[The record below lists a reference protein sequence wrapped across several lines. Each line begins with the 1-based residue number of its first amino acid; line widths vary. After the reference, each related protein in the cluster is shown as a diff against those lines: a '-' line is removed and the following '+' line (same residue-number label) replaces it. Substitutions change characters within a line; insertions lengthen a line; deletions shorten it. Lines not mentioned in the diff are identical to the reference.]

1 MMKKVLL
8 ALLVVLSISIF
19 AKATLYIYNWADYIP
34 EDVIRAF
41 EEKYDCRVVYD
52 NYASNEEMYAK
63 FKAGGGKGYDL
74 IFPSGDYVSIMK
86 KEGMLQKL
94 DLSRIPNFKYL
105 DKDILTKTTYD
116 PNHEYSIPYMMGS
129 TVVIVNKKYV
139 KEYEKS
145 WSIFDREDLRGRM
158 TLLDDMRE
166 VLGAALKYLGY
177 SVNTKNP
184 KELEE
189 AKQVVLRWK
198 KNIAKFDASSYADG
212 VVSGEYWVVHGYAE
226 DVYQRIPEGEEEYF
240 DFFIPKEGGTL
251 WIDNMVIPKGAKNV
265 DLAYKFI
272 NFILEPENA
281 AKIADYLGLPS
292 PNVEARKYMQTE
304 PIYTIED
311 LKNCEFIEDVGE
323 ALELYNK
330 IWLEIIM

>member
-1 MMKKVLL
+1 MKRL
-8 ALLVVLSISIF
+8 LLVLFMLVSFMVF

-41 EEKYDCRVVYD
+41 EEKYNCRVVYD
-52 NYASNEEMYAK
+52 TYASNEEMYAK

-74 IFPSGDYVSIMK
+74 IFPSGDYVSIMS

-105 DKDILTKTTYD
+105 DKEILAKTTYD
-116 PNHEYSIPYMMGS
+116 PNHEYSVPYMMGS
-129 TVVIVNKKYV
+129 TVVIVNRKYV

-145 WSIFDREDLRGRM
+145 WSIFEREDLRGRM

-198 KNIAKFDASSYADG
+198 RTSPNSMPRRMPMGWLPVNTGWFTDTLRMCTRGYRKEKRKTSISSY
-212 VVSGEYWVVHGYAE
+212 
-226 DVYQRIPEGEEEYF
+226 RKKEEHC
-240 DFFIPKEGGTL
+240 G
-251 WIDNMVIPKGAKNV
+251 
-265 DLAYKFI
+265 
-272 NFILEPENA
+272 
-281 AKIADYLGLPS
+281 
-292 PNVEARKYMQTE
+292 
-304 PIYTIED
+304 
-311 LKNCEFIEDVGE
+311 
-323 ALELYNK
+323 
-330 IWLEIIM
+330 

>member
-1 MMKKVLL
+1 
-8 ALLVVLSISIF
+8 
-19 AKATLYIYNWADYIP
+19 
-34 EDVIRAF
+34 
-41 EEKYDCRVVYD
+41 
-52 NYASNEEMYAK
+52 
-63 FKAGGGKGYDL
+63 
-74 IFPSGDYVSIMK
+74 
-86 KEGMLQKL
+86 
-94 DLSRIPNFKYL
+94 
-105 DKDILTKTTYD
+105 
-116 PNHEYSIPYMMGS
+116 
-129 TVVIVNKKYV
+129 
-139 KEYEKS
+139 
-145 WSIFDREDLRGRM
+145 
-158 TLLDDMRE
+158 
-166 VLGAALKYLGY
+166 
-177 SVNTKNP
+177 
-184 KELEE
+184 
-189 AKQVVLRWK
+189 
-198 KNIAKFDASSYADG
+198 
-212 VVSGEYWVVHGYAE
+212 VVHGYAE